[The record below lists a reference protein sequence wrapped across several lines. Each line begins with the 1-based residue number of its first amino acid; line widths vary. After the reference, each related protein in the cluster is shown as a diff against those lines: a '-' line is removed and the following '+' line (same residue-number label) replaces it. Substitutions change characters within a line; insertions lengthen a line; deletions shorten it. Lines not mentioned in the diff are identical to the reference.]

1 MLVHNGTKLLSL
13 LPMAH
18 STNPLPH
25 FPLLISL
32 PFHTPSLPTSFSKRI
47 PTFPFCNFFKG
58 HWSTTPTANPCMMT
72 PAWEMPKEQEG
83 QHGNHQLLEMGPS
96 RLRFASDQPSLVS
109 GNKRDNMG
117 IINSW
122 KWVPQDCV
130 SHQINPTWF
139 LGWMRNMNVGFV
151 RDSLNENF
159 LVSFLCILR
168 VVDAGAKKW
177 QPKQDT
183 RGDQDGLKGT
193 YRVDV
198 DIPANEWAS
207 ISDFYDVLVFSGILI
222 NFQKKV
228 LSSFYRA
235 GEPILPPLDMSDK
248 FKVVLENMSRCPSSN
263 LVGIILWGQDCMHWC
278 LPGVP
283 DTWVDILSKL
293 IHVGLEI
300 R

>member
-58 HWSTTPTANPCMMT
+58 HWSTTPTANPYL
-72 PAWEMPKEQEG
+72 
-83 QHGNHQLLEMGPS
+83 HGKC
-96 RLRFASDQPSLVS
+96 LR
-109 GNKRDNMG
+109 NKRDDMG

-283 DTWVDILSKL
+283 DTWVDILSNL